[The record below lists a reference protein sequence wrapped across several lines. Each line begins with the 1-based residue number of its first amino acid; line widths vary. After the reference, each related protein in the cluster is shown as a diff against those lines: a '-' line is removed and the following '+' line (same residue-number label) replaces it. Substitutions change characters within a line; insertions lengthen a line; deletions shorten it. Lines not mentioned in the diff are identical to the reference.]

1 METRDLAENIE
12 AKRYFENVSTLL
24 SIEENEGKRDMGP
37 LYPFIISGGKNTERW
52 YFVHINDITDYKFN
66 IEPKYFAD
74 ESNYTESFPNR
85 IKKILEKNADVKIF
99 CVFDWDT
106 IYGNPSRIKK
116 HQEFTM
122 QFEKEITNGS
132 VVLCP
137 SMPCVEYWFLLHFNN
152 DVLFCENYAKLA
164 GKLPQEFKSYFSNS
178 KVRLKKLLK
187 QEKYLKDS
195 TWVRN
200 LCSNS
205 KLDEAIKR
213 AENNIKIAIENG
225 NLTDQ
230 SYTYIYK
237 IFKQ

>member
-85 IKKILEKNADVKIF
+85 IKQILEKNADVKIF

-137 SMPCVEYWFLLHFNN
+137 SMPCVEYWFLLHFC
-152 DVLFCENYAKLA
+152 DDKKLY
-164 GKLPQEFKSYFSNS
+164 KTYP
-178 KVRLKKLLK
+178 KVSSPLAPYIKPCFPNPNIALKKLLK
-187 QEKYLKDS
+187 KGEYLES
-195 TWVRN
+195 PIWVIN
-200 LCSNS
+200 LCADG
-205 KLDEAIKR
+205 KLDDAIKR
-213 AENNIKIAIENG
+213 AENNIKIAIANGDLEN
-225 NLTDQ
+225 Q

-237 IFKQ
+237 IFK